1 MSQQRYYT
9 TQLQAG
15 LGLPEETRQLLQVY
29 QTGMSASQLY
39 DAALASGR
47 FPLVTARRLRNIVA
61 ECFAPR
67 YMRDPYVA
75 ARLKSLVDRLTTA
88 ELNQLLFIYTARANL
103 VLADFV
109 REVYWARY
117 SAGRNDL
124 QLEDART
131 FVTNSVRE
139 GKTQKP
145 WSETTIKRISSYLM
159 GCCADYESI
168 IGPYLRGAKTVVIE
182 DPYIRLQHQIQNFVR
197 FCECVLKAG
206 TVKKIN
212 LITGYD
218 DKTQL
223 AEIAEKLEEL
233 KQSLL
238 ELDVELDVKLN
249 PNMHDREI
257 RIDSGWVVKIG
268 RGLDF
273 FQKPGGWFEVGA
285 NDLSL
290 RKCLETKVDIFRA

>member
-15 LGLPEETRQLLQVY
+15 LGLLEETRQLLQVY
-29 QTGMSASQLY
+29 QPGMSASQLY
-39 DAALASGR
+39 EAALASGR
-47 FPLVTARRLRNIVA
+47 FPLVTARRLRNIVV

-75 ARLKSLVDRLTTA
+75 ARLKSLVDHFTTA

-124 QLEDART
+124 QLEDVRT

-159 GCCADYESI
+159 GCCADYGLLTTTGRNQRSI
-168 IGPYLRGAKTVVIE
+168 AAYRILPKVAAYLAYDLKFSGLGDNQIVSSSDWDLFGLERTDVRDQLKRLSLQGLLIFQAASDVVHIGWTYKSM
-182 DPYIRLQHQIQNFVR
+182 
-197 FCECVLKAG
+197 
-206 TVKKIN
+206 
-212 LITGYD
+212 
-218 DKTQL
+218 
-223 AEIAEKLEEL
+223 EEL
-233 KQSLL
+233 IDVIAQS
-238 ELDVELDVKLN
+238 
-249 PNMHDREI
+249 
-257 RIDSGWVVKIG
+257 
-268 RGLDF
+268 
-273 FQKPGGWFEVGA
+273 
-285 NDLSL
+285 
-290 RKCLETKVDIFRA
+290 

>member
-1 MSQQRYYT
+1 MSQQLYYT

-15 LGLPEETRQLLQVY
+15 LGLLEETRQLLQVY
-29 QTGMSASQLY
+29 QPGMSASQLY
-39 DAALASGR
+39 EAALASGR
-47 FPLVTARRLRNIVA
+47 FPLITARRLRNIVV

-75 ARLKSLVDRLTTA
+75 ARLKSLVDHFTTA

-159 GCCADYESI
+159 GCCADYGLLTTTGRNQRSI
-168 IGPYLRGAKTVVIE
+168 AAYRILPKVAAYLAYDLKFSGLGDNQIVSSSDWDLFGLERTDVRDQLKRLSLQGLLIFQAASDVVHIGWTYKSM
-182 DPYIRLQHQIQNFVR
+182 
-197 FCECVLKAG
+197 
-206 TVKKIN
+206 
-212 LITGYD
+212 
-218 DKTQL
+218 
-223 AEIAEKLEEL
+223 EEL
-233 KQSLL
+233 IDVIAQS
-238 ELDVELDVKLN
+238 
-249 PNMHDREI
+249 
-257 RIDSGWVVKIG
+257 
-268 RGLDF
+268 
-273 FQKPGGWFEVGA
+273 
-285 NDLSL
+285 
-290 RKCLETKVDIFRA
+290 

>member
-15 LGLPEETRQLLQVY
+15 LGLLEETRQLLQAY
-29 QTGMSASQLY
+29 QPGMSASQLY
-39 DAALASGR
+39 EAALASGR

-75 ARLKSLVDRLTTA
+75 AHLKSLADRFTTP

-131 FVTNSVRE
+131 FVANSVRE

-159 GCCADYESI
+159 GCCADYGLLTTTGRNQRSI
-168 IGPYLRGAKTVVIE
+168 AAYRILPKVAAYLAYELKFRGLGDNQIVSSADWDIFGLERADVRDQLKRLSLQGLLIFQAASDVVHIGWTYKSM
-182 DPYIRLQHQIQNFVR
+182 
-197 FCECVLKAG
+197 
-206 TVKKIN
+206 
-212 LITGYD
+212 
-218 DKTQL
+218 
-223 AEIAEKLEEL
+223 EEL
-233 KQSLL
+233 IDVIAQS
-238 ELDVELDVKLN
+238 
-249 PNMHDREI
+249 
-257 RIDSGWVVKIG
+257 
-268 RGLDF
+268 
-273 FQKPGGWFEVGA
+273 
-285 NDLSL
+285 
-290 RKCLETKVDIFRA
+290 

>member
-1 MSQQRYYT
+1 VSQQRYYT

-15 LGLPEETRQLLQVY
+15 LGLLEETRQLLQVY
-29 QTGMSASQLY
+29 QPGMSASQLY
-39 DAALASGR
+39 EAALASGR

-67 YMRDPYVA
+67 YMRGPHVA

-131 FVTNSVRE
+131 FVANSVRE

-159 GCCADYESI
+159 GCCADYGLLTTTGRNQRSI
-168 IGPYLRGAKTVVIE
+168 AAYRILPKVAAYLAYDLKFSGLGDNQIVSSSDWDLFGLERADVRDQLKRLSLQGLLIFQAASDVVHIGWTYKSM
-182 DPYIRLQHQIQNFVR
+182 
-197 FCECVLKAG
+197 
-206 TVKKIN
+206 
-212 LITGYD
+212 
-218 DKTQL
+218 
-223 AEIAEKLEEL
+223 EEL
-233 KQSLL
+233 IDVIAQS
-238 ELDVELDVKLN
+238 
-249 PNMHDREI
+249 
-257 RIDSGWVVKIG
+257 
-268 RGLDF
+268 
-273 FQKPGGWFEVGA
+273 
-285 NDLSL
+285 
-290 RKCLETKVDIFRA
+290 

>member
-1 MSQQRYYT
+1 MSQQRCYT

-15 LGLPEETRQLLQVY
+15 LGLLEETRQLLQVY
-29 QTGMSASQLY
+29 QPGMSASQLY
-39 DAALASGR
+39 EAALASGR

-67 YMRDPYVA
+67 YMRDPHVA
-75 ARLKSLVDRLTTA
+75 ARLKSLVDRFTTA

-131 FVTNSVRE
+131 FVANSVRE

-159 GCCADYESI
+159 GCCADYGLLTTTGRNQRSI
-168 IGPYLRGAKTVVIE
+168 AAYRILPKVAAYLAYDLKFSGLGDNQIVSSSDWDLFGLERADVRDQLKRLSLQGLLIFQAASDVVHIGWTYK
-182 DPYIRLQHQIQNFVR
+182 NM
-197 FCECVLKAG
+197 
-206 TVKKIN
+206 
-212 LITGYD
+212 
-218 DKTQL
+218 
-223 AEIAEKLEEL
+223 EEL
-233 KQSLL
+233 IDVIAQS
-238 ELDVELDVKLN
+238 
-249 PNMHDREI
+249 
-257 RIDSGWVVKIG
+257 
-268 RGLDF
+268 
-273 FQKPGGWFEVGA
+273 
-285 NDLSL
+285 
-290 RKCLETKVDIFRA
+290 

>member
-1 MSQQRYYT
+1 MSQQHYYT

-15 LGLPEETRQLLQVY
+15 LGLLEETRQLLQAY
-29 QTGMSASQLY
+29 QPGMSASQLY
-39 DAALASGR
+39 EAALASGR

-75 ARLKSLVDRLTTA
+75 ARLKSLVDRFTTA

-145 WSETTIKRISSYLM
+145 WSETTIKRISSYLI
-159 GCCADYESI
+159 GCCADYGLLTTTGRNQRSI
-168 IGPYLRGAKTVVIE
+168 AAYRILPKVAAYLAYDLKFSGLGDNQIVSSSDWDLFGLERADVRDQLKRLSLQGLLIFQAASDVVHIGWTYKSM
-182 DPYIRLQHQIQNFVR
+182 
-197 FCECVLKAG
+197 
-206 TVKKIN
+206 
-212 LITGYD
+212 
-218 DKTQL
+218 
-223 AEIAEKLEEL
+223 EEL
-233 KQSLL
+233 IDVIAQS
-238 ELDVELDVKLN
+238 
-249 PNMHDREI
+249 
-257 RIDSGWVVKIG
+257 
-268 RGLDF
+268 
-273 FQKPGGWFEVGA
+273 
-285 NDLSL
+285 
-290 RKCLETKVDIFRA
+290 

>member
-29 QTGMSASQLY
+29 QPGMSASQLY
-39 DAALASGR
+39 EAALASGR

-67 YMRDPYVA
+67 YMRGPHVA
-75 ARLKSLVDRLTTA
+75 ERLKSLVDRFTTA

-103 VLADFV
+103 VFADFV

-124 QLEDART
+124 ELEDART
-131 FVTNSVRE
+131 FVANSVRE

-159 GCCADYESI
+159 GCCADYGLLTTTGRNQRSI
-168 IGPYLRGAKTVVIE
+168 AAYRILPKVAAYLAYDLKFSGLGDNQIVSSSDWDLFGLERADVRDQLKRLSLQGLLIFQAASDVVHIGWTYKSM
-182 DPYIRLQHQIQNFVR
+182 
-197 FCECVLKAG
+197 
-206 TVKKIN
+206 
-212 LITGYD
+212 
-218 DKTQL
+218 
-223 AEIAEKLEEL
+223 EEL
-233 KQSLL
+233 IDVIAQS
-238 ELDVELDVKLN
+238 
-249 PNMHDREI
+249 
-257 RIDSGWVVKIG
+257 
-268 RGLDF
+268 
-273 FQKPGGWFEVGA
+273 
-285 NDLSL
+285 
-290 RKCLETKVDIFRA
+290 

>member
-15 LGLPEETRQLLQVY
+15 LGLLEETRQLLQVY
-29 QTGMSASQLY
+29 QPGMSASQLY
-39 DAALASGR
+39 EAALASGR

-75 ARLKSLVDRLTTA
+75 ARLKSLVDRFSTA

-109 REVYWARY
+109 REVFWARY

-131 FVTNSVRE
+131 FVANSVRE

-159 GCCADYESI
+159 GCCADYGLLTTTGRNQRSI
-168 IGPYLRGAKTVVIE
+168 AAYRILPKVAAYLAYDLKFSGLGDNQIVSSSDWDLFGLERADVRDQLKSLQGLLIFQASSDVVHIGWTYKSM
-182 DPYIRLQHQIQNFVR
+182 
-197 FCECVLKAG
+197 
-206 TVKKIN
+206 
-212 LITGYD
+212 
-218 DKTQL
+218 
-223 AEIAEKLEEL
+223 EEL
-233 KQSLL
+233 IDVITQS
-238 ELDVELDVKLN
+238 
-249 PNMHDREI
+249 
-257 RIDSGWVVKIG
+257 
-268 RGLDF
+268 
-273 FQKPGGWFEVGA
+273 
-285 NDLSL
+285 
-290 RKCLETKVDIFRA
+290 

>member
-15 LGLPEETRQLLQVY
+15 LGLLEETRQLLQVY
-29 QTGMSASQLY
+29 QPGMSASQLY
-39 DAALASGR
+39 EAALASGR
-47 FPLVTARRLRNIVA
+47 FPLVTARRLRNIVV

-75 ARLKSLVDRLTTA
+75 ARLKSLVDHLTTA

-131 FVTNSVRE
+131 FVANSVRE

-159 GCCADYESI
+159 GCCADYGLLTTTGRNQRSI
-168 IGPYLRGAKTVVIE
+168 AAYRILPKVAAYLAYDLKFSGLGDNQIVSSSDWDLFGLERTDVRDQLKRLSLQGLLIFQAASDVVHIGWTYK
-182 DPYIRLQHQIQNFVR
+182 NM
-197 FCECVLKAG
+197 
-206 TVKKIN
+206 
-212 LITGYD
+212 
-218 DKTQL
+218 
-223 AEIAEKLEEL
+223 EEL
-233 KQSLL
+233 IDVIAQS
-238 ELDVELDVKLN
+238 
-249 PNMHDREI
+249 
-257 RIDSGWVVKIG
+257 
-268 RGLDF
+268 
-273 FQKPGGWFEVGA
+273 
-285 NDLSL
+285 
-290 RKCLETKVDIFRA
+290 

>member
-15 LGLPEETRQLLQVY
+15 LGLLEETRQLLQVY
-29 QTGMSASQLY
+29 QPGMSASQLY
-39 DAALASGR
+39 EAALASGR
-47 FPLVTARRLRNIVA
+47 FPLVTAWRLRTIVA

-75 ARLKSLVDRLTTA
+75 ARLKSLVDRFTTA

-131 FVTNSVRE
+131 FVANSVRE

-159 GCCADYESI
+159 GCCADYGLLTTTGRNQRSI
-168 IGPYLRGAKTVVIE
+168 AAYRILPKVAAYLAYDLKFSGLGDNQIVSSSDWDLFGLERADVRDQLKRLSLQGLLIFQAASDVVHIGWTYKSM
-182 DPYIRLQHQIQNFVR
+182 
-197 FCECVLKAG
+197 
-206 TVKKIN
+206 
-212 LITGYD
+212 
-218 DKTQL
+218 
-223 AEIAEKLEEL
+223 EEL
-233 KQSLL
+233 IDVIAQS
-238 ELDVELDVKLN
+238 
-249 PNMHDREI
+249 
-257 RIDSGWVVKIG
+257 
-268 RGLDF
+268 
-273 FQKPGGWFEVGA
+273 
-285 NDLSL
+285 
-290 RKCLETKVDIFRA
+290 

>member
-1 MSQQRYYT
+1 MSHQRYYT

-15 LGLPEETRQLLQVY
+15 LGLLEETRQLLQVY
-29 QTGMSASQLY
+29 QPGMNASQLY
-39 DAALASGR
+39 EAALASGR

-67 YMRDPYVA
+67 YMREPHVA
-75 ARLKSLVDRLTTA
+75 ARLKSLVDHFTTA

-131 FVTNSVRE
+131 FVANSVRE

-159 GCCADYESI
+159 GCCADYGLLTTTGRNQRSI
-168 IGPYLRGAKTVVIE
+168 AAYRILPKVAAYMAYDLKFSGLGDNQIVSSSDWDLFGLERADVRDQMKRLSLQGLLIFQAASDVVHIGWTYKSM
-182 DPYIRLQHQIQNFVR
+182 
-197 FCECVLKAG
+197 
-206 TVKKIN
+206 
-212 LITGYD
+212 
-218 DKTQL
+218 
-223 AEIAEKLEEL
+223 EEL
-233 KQSLL
+233 IDVIAQS
-238 ELDVELDVKLN
+238 
-249 PNMHDREI
+249 
-257 RIDSGWVVKIG
+257 
-268 RGLDF
+268 
-273 FQKPGGWFEVGA
+273 
-285 NDLSL
+285 
-290 RKCLETKVDIFRA
+290 

>member
-15 LGLPEETRQLLQVY
+15 LGLLEETRQLLQVY
-29 QTGMSASQLY
+29 QPGMSASQLY
-39 DAALASGR
+39 EAALASGR

-67 YMRDPYVA
+67 YMRDPHVA
-75 ARLKSLVDRLTTA
+75 ARLKSLVDRFTTA

-131 FVTNSVRE
+131 FVANSVRE

-159 GCCADYESI
+159 GCCADYGLLTTTGRNQRSI
-168 IGPYLRGAKTVVIE
+168 AAYRILPKVAAYLAYDLKFSGLGDNQIVSSSDWDLFGLERADVRDQLKRLSLQGLLIFQAASDGVHIGWTYKSM
-182 DPYIRLQHQIQNFVR
+182 
-197 FCECVLKAG
+197 
-206 TVKKIN
+206 
-212 LITGYD
+212 
-218 DKTQL
+218 
-223 AEIAEKLEEL
+223 EEL
-233 KQSLL
+233 IDVIAQS
-238 ELDVELDVKLN
+238 
-249 PNMHDREI
+249 
-257 RIDSGWVVKIG
+257 
-268 RGLDF
+268 
-273 FQKPGGWFEVGA
+273 
-285 NDLSL
+285 
-290 RKCLETKVDIFRA
+290 

>member
-15 LGLPEETRQLLQVY
+15 LGLLEETRQLLQVY
-29 QTGMSASQLY
+29 QPGMSASQLY
-39 DAALASGR
+39 EAALASGR

-75 ARLKSLVDRLTTA
+75 ARLKSLVDRFTTA

-131 FVTNSVRE
+131 FVANSVRE

-159 GCCADYESI
+159 GCCADYGLLTTTGRNQRSI
-168 IGPYLRGAKTVVIE
+168 AAYRILPKVAAYLAYDLKFSGLGDNQIVSSSDWDLFGLERTDVRDQLKRLSLQGLLIFQAASDVVHIGWTYKSM
-182 DPYIRLQHQIQNFVR
+182 
-197 FCECVLKAG
+197 
-206 TVKKIN
+206 
-212 LITGYD
+212 
-218 DKTQL
+218 
-223 AEIAEKLEEL
+223 EEL
-233 KQSLL
+233 IDVIAQS
-238 ELDVELDVKLN
+238 
-249 PNMHDREI
+249 
-257 RIDSGWVVKIG
+257 
-268 RGLDF
+268 
-273 FQKPGGWFEVGA
+273 
-285 NDLSL
+285 
-290 RKCLETKVDIFRA
+290 

>member
-1 MSQQRYYT
+1 MSQQHYYT

-15 LGLPEETRQLLQVY
+15 LGLLEETRQLLQVY
-29 QTGMSASQLY
+29 QPGMSASQLY
-39 DAALASGR
+39 EAALASGR

-75 ARLKSLVDRLTTA
+75 ARLKSLVDRFTTA

-131 FVTNSVRE
+131 FVANSVRE

-159 GCCADYESI
+159 GCCADYGLLTTTGRNQRSI
-168 IGPYLRGAKTVVIE
+168 AAYRILPKVAAYLAYDLKFSGLGDNQIVSSSDWDLFGLERTDVRDQLKRLSLQGLLIFQAASDVVHIGWTYKSM
-182 DPYIRLQHQIQNFVR
+182 
-197 FCECVLKAG
+197 
-206 TVKKIN
+206 
-212 LITGYD
+212 
-218 DKTQL
+218 
-223 AEIAEKLEEL
+223 EEL
-233 KQSLL
+233 IDVIAQS
-238 ELDVELDVKLN
+238 
-249 PNMHDREI
+249 
-257 RIDSGWVVKIG
+257 
-268 RGLDF
+268 
-273 FQKPGGWFEVGA
+273 
-285 NDLSL
+285 
-290 RKCLETKVDIFRA
+290 

>member
-15 LGLPEETRQLLQVY
+15 LGLLEETRQLLQVY
-29 QTGMSASQLY
+29 QPGMSASQLY
-39 DAALASGR
+39 EAALASGR
-47 FPLVTARRLRNIVA
+47 FPLVTARRLRNIVV

-75 ARLKSLVDRLTTA
+75 ARLKSLVDHFTTA

-145 WSETTIKRISSYLM
+145 WSETTIKRVSSYLM
-159 GCCADYESI
+159 GCCADYGLLTTTGRNQRSI
-168 IGPYLRGAKTVVIE
+168 AAYRILPKVAAYLAYDLKFSGLGDNQIVSSSDWDLFGLERTDVRDQLKRLSLQGLLIFQAASDVVHIGWTYKSM
-182 DPYIRLQHQIQNFVR
+182 
-197 FCECVLKAG
+197 
-206 TVKKIN
+206 
-212 LITGYD
+212 
-218 DKTQL
+218 
-223 AEIAEKLEEL
+223 EEL
-233 KQSLL
+233 IDVIAQS
-238 ELDVELDVKLN
+238 
-249 PNMHDREI
+249 
-257 RIDSGWVVKIG
+257 
-268 RGLDF
+268 
-273 FQKPGGWFEVGA
+273 
-285 NDLSL
+285 
-290 RKCLETKVDIFRA
+290 

>member
-15 LGLPEETRQLLQVY
+15 LGLLEETRQLLQVY
-29 QTGMSASQLY
+29 QPGMSASQLY
-39 DAALASGR
+39 EAALASGR

-67 YMRDPYVA
+67 YMRDPQVA
-75 ARLKSLVDRLTTA
+75 ARLKSLVDRFTTA

-131 FVTNSVRE
+131 FVANSVRE

-159 GCCADYESI
+159 GCCADYGLLTTTGRNQRSI
-168 IGPYLRGAKTVVIE
+168 AAYRILPKVAAYLAYDLKFSGLGDNQIVSSSDWDLFGLERADVRDQLKRLSLQGLLIFQAASDVVHIGWTYKSM
-182 DPYIRLQHQIQNFVR
+182 
-197 FCECVLKAG
+197 
-206 TVKKIN
+206 
-212 LITGYD
+212 
-218 DKTQL
+218 
-223 AEIAEKLEEL
+223 EEL
-233 KQSLL
+233 IDVIAQS
-238 ELDVELDVKLN
+238 
-249 PNMHDREI
+249 
-257 RIDSGWVVKIG
+257 
-268 RGLDF
+268 
-273 FQKPGGWFEVGA
+273 
-285 NDLSL
+285 
-290 RKCLETKVDIFRA
+290 